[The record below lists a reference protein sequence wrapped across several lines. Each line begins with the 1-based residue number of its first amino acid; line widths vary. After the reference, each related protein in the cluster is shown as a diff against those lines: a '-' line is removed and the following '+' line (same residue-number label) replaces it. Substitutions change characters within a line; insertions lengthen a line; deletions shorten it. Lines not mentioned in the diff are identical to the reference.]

1 MEHVIVYFHPC
12 SVKANE
18 QHGLDRIEKK
28 MFLFVV
34 DLRC

>member
-1 MEHVIVYFHPC
+1 MELVIVYSHLC
-12 SVKANE
+12 SVKAYE

-34 DLRC
+34 HLRC